1 MKNKLVVIVIL
12 LVSLLLTSAAV
23 SYAQPAAPVVERAAQ
38 SGRHCIAQAQ
48 VASTDDTAAPTL
60 SPEEAAAAPAPAATC
75 FGTFAEALGAVTGAP
90 AGIDPNI
97 KPADVTDEMLSS
109 LAQQAQ
115 ASAPATAAPTVTTVL
130 SIEYS
135 GSGYSGSTFTWYTN
149 NSVGC
154 STGYSY
160 SAATAPSGWNDRIS
174 SSRGYGGCAAIYH
187 FEHSYYGGAVLRCN
201 ACSSYGAM
209 DNRTS
214 SWQFYRTSP
223 HY

>member
-1 MKNKLVVIVIL
+1 MKNKLVVILIL

-23 SYAQPAAPVVERAAQ
+23 SYAQPAAPVVERAGQ
-38 SGRHCIAQAQ
+38 SGRHCIAEVQ
-48 VASTDDTAAPTL
+48 VGTDDTAADATL
-60 SPEEAAAAPAPAATC
+60 PAEEAPAPAATC

-115 ASAPATAAPTVTTVL
+115 AFAPAPMATTVL

-135 GSGYSGSTFTWYTN
+135 GSGYSGSTYIWYAD

-154 STGYSY
+154 STGIFYYAS
-160 SAATAPSGWNDRIS
+160 TPPSGWNDRIS

-187 FEHSYYGGAVLRCN
+187 FEHSNFGGAVLRCN
-201 ACSSYGAM
+201 ACSGYGAM
-209 DNRTS
+209 DNRSS
-214 SWQFYRTSP
+214 SWRFYRTSP

>member
-1 MKNKLVVIVIL
+1 MKNKLVVILIL

-23 SYAQPAAPVVERAAQ
+23 SYAQPAAPVVERAGQ
-38 SGRHCIAQAQ
+38 SGRHCIAEAQ
-48 VASTDDTAAPTL
+48 VGTDDTAADATL
-60 SPEEAAAAPAPAATC
+60 PAEEAPAPAATC

-97 KPADVTDEMLSS
+97 KPADVTDAMLSS

-115 ASAPATAAPTVTTVL
+115 AFAPAPMATSVL

-135 GSGYSGSTFTWYTN
+135 GSGYSGASLTFYVS

-154 STGYSY
+154 YYDNYYFSS
-160 SAATAPSGWNDRIS
+160 TAPSGWNDRVS
-174 SSRGYGGCAAIYH
+174 SSRGYSGCGAIYH
-187 FEHSYYGGAVLRCN
+187 FEHSNYGGAVLRCN

-214 SWQFYRTSP
+214 SWRFYRTSP